1 MKNTSRFKPQRP
13 LPPTNNDD
21 IMADNGA
28 PHAVPGSN
36 REVKS
41 CEMAAAAQ
49 STDDF
54 ALLNEHLQ
62 EYWHEHFVDMD
73 TWRVLRIQAE
83 FVHSFET
90 MRTVGPAVS
99 LFGSARMSEKEPYYH
114 QTAAVAQKLAA
125 NGWAIITGGGPGLME
140 AANFGAKAGNPDPKN
155 DRVSV
160 GLNIELPFEQTYNE
174 YVDWGLRF
182 RYFFCRKTCFVK
194 YSSAFVIFPGGFG
207 TMDELFESL
216 TLVQTHKIQNF
227 PIVLY
232 GSKYWGGLV
241 NWIEKTMIPH
251 GTILPADMDLIHL
264 CDDPDEVVE
273 YIREHTRNVRHPE
286 DGKMK
291 EE

>member
-1 MKNTSRFKPQRP
+1 MKNTTRFKPQRP
-13 LPPTNNDD
+13 LRKP
-21 IMADNGA
+21 AGA
-28 PHAVPGSN
+28 TASGDGTPHSVPGSN
-36 REVKS
+36 REARS
-41 CEMAAAAQ
+41 WELSQAGQ

-54 ALLNEHLQ
+54 ALFNSQIE
-62 EYWHEHFVDMD
+62 EYWQEHFVEMD

-90 MRTVGPAVS
+90 MRSVGPAVS
-99 LFGSARMSEKEPYYH
+99 LFGSARMDEKNPYYH
-114 QTAAVAQKLAA
+114 ETAAVAQKLAA
-125 NGWAIITGGGPGLME
+125 AGWAIITGGGPGLME
-140 AANFGAKAGNPDPKN
+140 AANCGAKAGNPDPEN

-160 GLNIELPFEQTYNE
+160 GLNIELPFEQTYNP

-216 TLVQTHKIQNF
+216 TLVQTHKIQDF

-232 GSKYWGGLV
+232 GSKYWGGLLD
-241 NWIEKTMIPH
+241 WIRDTMIPG
-251 GTILPADMDLIHL
+251 GTILPADFDLLHL

-273 YIREHTRNVRHPE
+273 YVRANTLDVPHPE
-286 DGKMK
+286 DNAS
-291 EE
+291 

>member
-1 MKNTSRFKPQRP
+1 MKNTTRFKPQRP
-13 LPPTNNDD
+13 LPRP
-21 IMADNGA
+21 ADVKPEANA
-28 PHAVPGSN
+28 KQHAVPGSDH
-36 REVKS
+36 EAGAQ
-41 CEMAAAAQ
+41 ELAAAAQ

-54 ALLNEHLQ
+54 ALLDTSLEK
-62 EYWHEHFVDMD
+62 YWQEHFVDID

-83 FVHSFET
+83 FVHAFET

-99 LFGSARMSEKEPYYH
+99 IFGSARMSEKTPYYH
-114 QTAAVAQKLAA
+114 QTMAVAQKLAA
-125 NGWAIITGGGPGLME
+125 SGWAIITGGGPGLME
-140 AANFGAKAGNPDPKN
+140 AANRGAKTGNPDPE
-155 DRVSV
+155 DERISV
-160 GLNIELPFEQTYNE
+160 GLNIELPFEQTYSP

-232 GSKYWGGLV
+232 GSEYWGGLV
-241 NWIEKTMIPH
+241 KWIGETMIPA
-251 GTILPADMDLIHL
+251 GTILPADLELLHL

-273 YIREHTRNVRHPE
+273 YVKTHTTDVRHP
-286 DGKMK
+286 DNKQ
-291 EE
+291 